1 MIVLGIDPG
10 SRRTG
15 WGCVRRERG
24 RVELVGAGVWSTSPK
39 DGLATRLA
47 GLHASARACV
57 TELTPDVV
65 AVEAVFHGVN
75 TKSLVVL
82 GQARGAL
89 LAALGVGTAPFVELS
104 PSEVKKAV
112 TGRGGAT
119 KEQVA
124 HMVGALLGPASVAML
139 EGLPADASDALAIAI
154 AGLHRH
160 TPAAGMI

>member
-15 WGCVRRERG
+15 WGCIRREGG
-24 RVELVGAGVWSTSPK
+24 RVELIGAGVWSTRPSDP
-39 DGLATRLA
+39 LAGRLA
-47 GLHASARACV
+47 ALHAEARACMA
-57 TELTPDVV
+57 EFAPDVV

-75 TKSLVVL
+75 TRSLVVL

-89 LAALGVGTAPFVELS
+89 LAALGETAAPFLEMS
-104 PSEVKKAV
+104 PAEVKKAV

-119 KEQVA
+119 KDQVA
-124 HMVGALLGPASVAML
+124 HMIAALLGPQSVAAL
-139 EGLPADASDALAIAI
+139 EGLPADASDALAVAI

-160 TPAAGMI
+160 TPLAAG